1 MKNKQHILSLLLVLT
16 LYLSSCVD
24 WTAWRK
30 QGVVAECEGE
40 MLTERD
46 IDDLTRG
53 MVAEDSAHLVE
64 QYIRQWCVDLQ
75 IEKQVKGE
83 NGKIERNLQNSKKY
97 SNFAAK
103 N

>member
-16 LYLSSCVD
+16 LCLSSCVD

-53 MVAEDSAHLVE
+53 MIAEDSARLVE

-83 NGKIERNLQNSKKY
+83 N
-97 SNFAAK
+97 
-103 N
+103 